1 MRKKINKKK
10 NYKRLSKFDRSL
22 IMGLIINLLKYN
34 VNISRKKIHRN
45 INEDEKYCELV
56 KNLGFIGSENL
67 KKQYESLIDNNL
79 GRLIKNGIVM
89 INNEK
94 KYKLTPHGDDL
105 WLKYNND
112 WYLLP
117 ISNKQTKLN

>member
-1 MRKKINKKK
+1 
-10 NYKRLSKFDRSL
+10 
-22 IMGLIINLLKYN
+22 
-34 VNISRKKIHRN
+34 
-45 INEDEKYCELV
+45 
-56 KNLGFIGSENL
+56 
-67 KKQYESLIDNNL
+67 
-79 GRLIKNGIVM
+79 M

>member
-1 MRKKINKKK
+1 MRKKLNRKK

-94 KYKLTPHGDDL
+94 KYKLTTHGDDL

-117 ISNKQTKLN
+117 I